1 MKVLFLISL
10 VSFVFVI
17 TASAGIL
24 EDIQDNYIESVYD
37 LPASHEAPLIQW
49 QQTDHVKAWIHLLG
63 FKGMARINSQD
74 YVNGDPA
81 KLAIIR
87 GSAEVVS
94 IPGIFDSLD
103 KSITAAR
110 DPQTKDVKA
119 LLHTVLKYHTQYCDD
134 KGCFV
139 NGRFSEDN
147 DFRTSVTSPEIFT
160 PSLEEIYITDL
171 LYNHSEIKQRRLYIN
186 TSALIT
192 HYIVTTPNGSIK
204 RRLQIGQVD
213 FNLYGIPYA
222 NFSSF
227 ETWNIT
233 GEGITNQGNTIIL
246 SSLNESYSIQ
256 AFTPFGEIQHL
267 IPIIEYKEDN
277 WQPSD
282 SIASIVFFILFVLAV
297 LFVSVY
303 YMRRKS

>member
-1 MKVLFLISL
+1 MLA
-10 VSFVFVI
+10 
-17 TASAGIL
+17 ASGGL
-24 EDIQDNYIESVYD
+24 LQDIQDNYIESVYD
-37 LPASHEAPLIQW
+37 LPAAQEAPLIQW
-49 QQTDHVKAWIHLLG
+49 QQANHVKAWIHILG
-63 FKGMARINSQD
+63 FKEMARINGLD

-81 KLAIIR
+81 KLAIVR
-87 GSAEVVS
+87 GSAEVMGIS
-94 IPGIFDSLD
+94 GIFDSLD
-103 KSITAAR
+103 KSITAER
-110 DPQTKDVKA
+110 IPETKEVKA
-119 LLHTVLKYHTQYCDD
+119 LLHTLLKWHTEYCDD

-139 NGRFSEDN
+139 NGRFSEDH
-147 DFRTSVTSPEIFT
+147 DFNTIVPSPEIFT
-160 PSLEEIYITDL
+160 PSLEEIHIIDL
-171 LYNHSEIKQRRLYIN
+171 TYNHSEIKQRRLYIN
-186 TSALIT
+186 TSPLIT

-233 GEGITNQGNTIIL
+233 GEGITNQGNTIVL

-267 IPIIEYKEDN
+267 EPIITYKEDN

-282 SIASIVFFILFVLAV
+282 SIASIVFFIIFVLMV
-297 LFVSVY
+297 LFGAAY
-303 YMRRKS
+303 YMRRK